1 MTGFKY
7 LNQAAFLEE
16 PYQPAQT
23 PARDDENSSSSAPDG
38 RTRSGSFYQQSNR
51 SRPSF
56 SMFRYSNDSRSNTS
70 LYGQSNQSRPN
81 LSFLS
86 NDGDSP
92 TASVR
97 TVDQITNPRVEHSSP
112 SSTPDGS
119 PGHDYCVGNTFVFQY
134 PTDPSNMTN
143 SRNIKSGTVV
153 DRGVTSARV
162 WDFFLTAHTALQGT
176 ARSAHYRSDSGRW
189 QRVHGLS
196 IAPPQ
201 PIPETISAQTWM
213 NWKAPQ

>member
-7 LNQAAFLEE
+7 LNQAEFLKE
-16 PYQPAQT
+16 PYQPAQS

-70 LYGQSNQSRPN
+70 LYSQSNQSRPN

-97 TVDQITNPRVEHSSP
+97 TVDQGKSDEGKKRANTSLYRHSSMFTN
-112 SSTPDGS
+112 SDGS

-134 PTDPSNMTN
+134 PTDPDNMTT

-153 DRGVTSARV
+153 DRGVTLARL

-176 ARSAHYRSDSGRW
+176 ARSAH
-189 QRVHGLS
+189 
-196 IAPPQ
+196 
-201 PIPETISAQTWM
+201 
-213 NWKAPQ
+213 